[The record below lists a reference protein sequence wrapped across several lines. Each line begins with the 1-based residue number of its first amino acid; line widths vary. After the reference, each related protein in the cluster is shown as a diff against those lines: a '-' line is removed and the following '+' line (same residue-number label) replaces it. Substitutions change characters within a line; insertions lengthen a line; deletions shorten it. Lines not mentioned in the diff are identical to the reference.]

1 MKFDVSLPLILFL
14 ITAAVLFL
22 YTKFGKKV
30 KSLLGGK
37 EFTTRHTILLVVA
50 MGAMITVL
58 GWTII
63 QIPDIAIMV
72 LFLYAY
78 SMMLFLFTYLVVP
91 KWYLAVLTPVLF
103 IALFILFR
111 DTYLW
116 TPYLMNLFAIIFA
129 ICISVYMGGLFSWK
143 TTTLFVVL
151 LTLMDIVQVLITGF
165 MIGASEKMIT
175 LRLPVMIIVPTFPS
189 RDISPSG
196 LIGLG
201 LGDIFLTGLLCIQTM
216 QKYGKKFGL
225 VSVGTIAIIFLLLE
239 TILINYNVG
248 FFPATVF
255 VISGWLTALGA
266 RYLHKSRILSVAS

>member
-1 MKFDVSLPLILFL
+1 MIFDVSLPLTVFL

-22 YTKFGKKV
+22 YTKLGQKV

-37 EFTTRHTILLVVA
+37 ELTTRHTVLLVAA
-50 MGAMITVL
+50 MGVMITVL

-63 QIPDIAIMV
+63 QIPDLAIMV

-91 KWYLAVLTPVLF
+91 KWYLAVLTPALF
-103 IALFILFR
+103 VALFILFR
-111 DTYLW
+111 DTYVW

-143 TTTLFVVL
+143 TTALFVVL

-189 RDISPSG
+189 EGHIM
-196 LIGLG
+196 LG
-201 LGDIFLTGLLCIQTM
+201 LGDIFLSGLLSIQTM

-225 VSVGTIAIIFLLLE
+225 VSVGAIVIVFLLLE
-239 TILINYNVG
+239 NLLINLNITA
-248 FFPATVF
+248 FPATVF
-255 VISGWLTALGA
+255 VISGWLTAVGA
-266 RYLHKSRILSVAS
+266 RHFFKSLSQS

>member
-1 MKFDVSLPLILFL
+1 MKFDVSLPLVLFL

-22 YTKFGKKV
+22 YTKFGEKV

-50 MGAMITVL
+50 MGTMITVL

-63 QIPDIAIMV
+63 QIPDMAIMV

-78 SMMLFLFTYLVVP
+78 SMILFLFTYLVVP
-91 KWYLAVLTPVLF
+91 KWYLAVLTPALF
-103 IALFILFR
+103 IALYVLYR

-116 TPYLMNLFAIIFA
+116 TPYLMNLFAITFA

-165 MIGASEKMIT
+165 MVESSKKMIT
-175 LRLPVMIIVPTFPS
+175 LQLPVMIIVPTFPS
-189 RDISPSG
+189 EGYIM
-196 LIGLG
+196 LG
-201 LGDIFLTGLLCIQTM
+201 LGDIFLSGLLCIQTM

-225 VSVGTIAIIFLLLE
+225 VSAGAIAIVFLLLE

-266 RYLHKSRILSVAS
+266 RYLFKSLSRL

>member
-1 MKFDVSLPLILFL
+1 MRFDVSLPLALFL

-22 YTKFGKKV
+22 YTKFGEKV

-37 EFTTRHTILLVVA
+37 EFTTRDTVLLVVA

-63 QIPDIAIMV
+63 EIPEMAIMV
-72 LFLYAY
+72 LFLYSY
-78 SMMLFLFTYLVVP
+78 SMILFLFTYLVIP
-91 KWYLAVLTPVLF
+91 KWYLAVLTPALF
-103 IALFILFR
+103 VALFILFR
-111 DTYLW
+111 DTCLW
-116 TPYLMNLFAIIFA
+116 TPYLMNLFAVIFA

-143 TTTLFVVL
+143 TTTLFVIL

-165 MIGASEKMIT
+165 MVEASNKMMA
-175 LRLPVMIIVPTFPS
+175 LQLPVMISVPTFPS
-189 RDISPSG
+189 RDISITG
-196 LIGLG
+196 NIYLG

-225 VSVGTIAIIFLLLE
+225 VSVGTIAIVFLLLE
-239 TILINYNVG
+239 TVLINYNGG

-266 RYLHKSRILSVAS
+266 RYLYKSLS

>member
-1 MKFDVSLPLILFL
+1 MKFDVSLPLAVFL
-14 ITAAVLFL
+14 ITVAVLFL
-22 YTKFGKKV
+22 YTKFGQKV

-37 EFTTRHTILLVVA
+37 ELTTRHTVLLVIM
-50 MGAMITVL
+50 MGIMITVL
-58 GWTII
+58 GWTVI
-63 QIPDIAIMV
+63 QIPDLAIMV

-91 KWYLAVLTPVLF
+91 KWYLAVLTPAFFV
-103 IALFILFR
+103 ALFILFR

-143 TTTLFVVL
+143 TTALFVVL

-165 MIGASEKMIT
+165 MVESSQKMIT

-201 LGDIFLTGLLCIQTM
+201 LGDFFLTGLLCIQTM

-225 VSVGTIAIIFLLLE
+225 VSVGTIAIAFLLLE
-239 TILINYNVG
+239 TVLINYNVW

-255 VISGWLTALGA
+255 VISGWLAALGA
-266 RYLHKSRILSVAS
+266 RYLFKSAVLKAS

>member
-1 MKFDVSLPLILFL
+1 MIFDVSLPLAVFL

-22 YTKFGKKV
+22 HTKFGQKV

-37 EFTTRHTILLVVA
+37 ELTTRHTVLLVIM
-50 MGAMITVL
+50 MGIMITVL

-63 QIPDIAIMV
+63 QIPDMAIMV

-78 SMMLFLFTYLVVP
+78 SMTLFLFTYLVIP
-91 KWYLAVLTPVLF
+91 KWYLAVLTPAFF
-103 IALFILFR
+103 IALYVLFR
-111 DTYLW
+111 GTYVW
-116 TPYLMNLFAIIFA
+116 EAYLLNIFAIIFA

-165 MIGASEKMIT
+165 MVESSQKMIA
-175 LRLPVMIIVPTFPS
+175 LQLPVMISVPTFPS
-189 RDISPSG
+189 EGYIMR
-196 LIGLG
+196 LG
-201 LGDIFLTGLLCIQTM
+201 LGDIFLSGLLSIQTM

-225 VSVGTIAIIFLLLE
+225 VSVAFIAVVFLLFE
-239 TILINYNVG
+239 TVLINFNVG

-255 VISGWLTALGA
+255 VISGWLAALGA
-266 RYLHKSRILSVAS
+266 RYLYKSLS